1 MKSSDIA
8 KRLAET
14 TSRQFLEEWE
24 RGVILELLNQVAEDA
39 LRYVL
44 NSKCTAAHHKAGKT
58 KSSDD
63 STH

>member
-24 RGVILELLNQVAEDA
+24 RGVIYGLLNQVAKDA

-44 NSKCTAAHHKAGKT
+44 NSKCIAARHKDGKT

-63 STH
+63 

>member
-24 RGVILELLNQVAEDA
+24 RGVILELLDQIEKDV

-44 NSKCTAAHHKAGKT
+44 NSKCSDARRKAGKT
-58 KSSDD
+58 KSSGD
-63 STH
+63 

>member
-8 KRLAET
+8 KRLAAT
-14 TSRQFLEEWE
+14 TSRQCLEEWE
-24 RGVILELLNQVAEDA
+24 KGVILELLNQVEEDV

-44 NSKCTAAHHKAGKT
+44 NSKCTDARRKARKT

-63 STH
+63 SQP